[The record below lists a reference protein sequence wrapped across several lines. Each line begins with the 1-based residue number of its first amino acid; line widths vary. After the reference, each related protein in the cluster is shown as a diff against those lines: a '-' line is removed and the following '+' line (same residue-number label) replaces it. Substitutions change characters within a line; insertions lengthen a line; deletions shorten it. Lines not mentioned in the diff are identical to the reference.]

1 MEAAMVDPSRGRVFM
16 YRKICMVAA
25 VVFLLTSPA
34 VRASPLSTAA
44 PKSESGLI
52 GTVREWVGSLIPA
65 LGRAGHELSALW
77 QNEGIQ
83 IDPDGG
89 GHR

>member
-1 MEAAMVDPSRGRVFM
+1 M

-25 VVFLLTSPA
+25 VVFLLASPA
-34 VRASPLSTAA
+34 VRASPLSTASS
-44 PKSESGLI
+44 KTDSGI
-52 GTVREWVGSLIPA
+52 MTTVREWVGALIPA

-89 GHR
+89 PR